1 MNNLFN
7 FQKLLTHKVNLI
19 MVLISVLI
27 KFYQNCNSLTTYNQM
42 LASHLAVLQTHSALK
57 YSWIFSCF
65 SLVFSMVQ
73 IHKCYHMHFSF
84 PKFPKFKTAW
94 LILIYLP
101 LNSVMQKKHFN
112 KLTYITEHFNWSNDD
127 ETMKIYSCSTYTVSY
142 MQ

>member
-1 MNNLFN
+1 
-7 FQKLLTHKVNLI
+7 
-19 MVLISVLI
+19 
-27 KFYQNCNSLTTYNQM
+27 M

-57 YSWIFSCF
+57 YSWILSF
-65 SLVFSMVQ
+65 SLMFSMVQ

-84 PKFPKFKTAW
+84 PKFLKVKTVL

>member
-19 MVLISVLI
+19 MVLISVFI
-27 KFYQNCNSLTTYNQM
+27 KFHQNCNSLTTYNQM

-57 YSWIFSCF
+57 YSWILSF
-65 SLVFSMVQ
+65 SLMFSMVQ

-84 PKFPKFKTAW
+84 PKFPKVKTAR

-127 ETMKIYSCSTYTVSY
+127 DTMKIYSCSTYTVSY